1 MADTGDGPTRFLYD
15 ESFKKIIEEAAQGRA
30 VSVIQLCKPEGRS
43 LGFSVVGLR
52 SEHKGE
58 LGIYVQE
65 IQEQG
70 IAGQDGRLVEGDQ
83 ILAIDGQVLDSNI
96 SHQQA
101 ITILQQAKGQVDLVV
116 ARGSET
122 LTPTDPVIPS
132 DWCQV
137 EVIDLVNDGT
147 GLGFGII
154 GGQQTGVVVKT
165 ILPGG
170 VADRDTRLLPGDF
183 ILQINEHWLRG
194 VASDQVAAVLRSC
207 GTCVRLVVAR
217 PVDPADPGSVQGLA
231 PVLPT
236 TVLGN
241 QEQLEAHLTM
251 SPGPIIQ
258 PVDKKEILAA
268 LPDFHSGPDVGG
280 GQYTAPLPTPAATGA
295 APAGRD
301 MPEIETMEVELVK
314 DSQGL
319 GITIAGYTCE
329 REELSGIFVKSVTE
343 GSAADRSG
351 MVMVND
357 QIVEVDHMSLQ
368 GYTNQEAVE
377 MLRSTG
383 RVVALRLV
391 RYVHGL
397 KFEQLQQAI
406 ASSTDTTP
414 TAPSPAPRVVSPPA
428 VTTPLLSPREEVSPK
443 ARMAPRPPQRTDSLL
458 SEEITP
464 PREEMPLQEVDPLL
478 DTDYST
484 TLKPEVEAALKTKW
498 SAVVGLDF
506 DIIVAQ
512 IGKFKEGGGLGISL
526 EGTVE
531 KVDGSEQNP
540 HHYIRSVLPNGPVG
554 QDGRLSSGDELLEV
568 NGRKLLGLYHS
579 DVVAIL
585 KELPMHV
592 RLVCAR
598 TAPPLEERPVQ
609 SLQAERLVKAKSDG
623 SISSS
628 ITATD
633 TSAVMSKLKS
643 RSLEPLTGLAMWAD
657 EVITIELQ
665 KTERGLGFSILD
677 YQDPLNPTESVI
689 VIRSLVPGGV
699 AQQDG
704 RLIPGDRLMFVNKI
718 PLENASLDAAVQ
730 ALKGAAQG
738 TVQIGVAKPLPVADS
753 QMTEEEDTGDVT
765 EVRSTV
771 SDMETDPGA
780 MARQD
785 SISSDI
791 PDLPPPLPT
800 SPIPEEEERKPAE
813 KLYSP
818 ETSPVR
824 NIAMPPVERLLGST
838 TKSMTVETRYEER
851 TDSDNIPPLPSA
863 LEQRIKIVKDAES
876 LGLQVD
882 IEEGGVNGMVVR
894 SLTKGG
900 TLARDGRLQPGDYL
914 VAVSGENMRSI
925 SHREALAVLRRT
937 QLIALGEEIPITYIP
952 ASDAVVF
959 RTSMLTRVEMGE
971 EPVRERRSMERQV
984 TVGDVREQSNGTTV
998 ITLRE
1003 AQEPIAAP
1011 LVSPETDM
1019 SPDEST
1025 SKVSK
1030 SFEKL
1035 SLASA
1040 TTTSSSSDPDV
1051 SIQAAKKVVTP
1062 PEPAPRSSL
1071 RSPSGTKAPQ
1081 TLSVTKSPSLSM
1093 RSGGSMDEV
1102 TASSP
1107 SKHWGPEKVLE
1118 IRRVSPTQ
1126 GLGISIVGGK
1136 LEPEGGD
1143 TQPLS
1148 GIFIKNVLPGPP
1160 AAALG
1165 VLNTGDRIL
1174 AVGDIDLRTASHDM
1188 AVEAIRQAGNPL
1200 RLCVQSLRLWAEEDD
1215 PEEEAMVPGDLDRT
1229 GESWGIP
1236 GDLDRTVGGEELVF
1250 TDALS
1255 LGSPRKVMP
1264 PEEFASPSPR
1274 SERPPGTPPTPSPR
1288 TEVSLDL
1295 PSNDFRKAESI
1306 DSDMTTTDSEEVDQQ
1321 GQETLDNDLVID
1333 RASAAHLTK
1342 NHSDSEVE
1350 DEFGYTSD
1358 KIQRKYGKMEG
1369 VPMYVRLNKGTQGL
1383 GISLSGHKDRAQMCV
1398 MVAGLHPTGNAC
1410 RDGQMMVGDT
1420 LLEVNGLVLHN
1431 RCHLNASTVIKNRP
1445 EAGVTFILL
1454 RKETG
1459 VEEVAV
1465 KPLVQFPSL
1474 LEENTIDRYR
1484 KYKGLRQ
1491 VILLKGDTGLG
1502 IMIVE
1507 GKHQESGTG
1516 VFISDLQDGSVADKA
1531 GLQVGDM
1538 ILAVNN
1544 EDFVGASYETAA
1556 KVLKKTEGEI
1566 KMIVCNPN
1574 NPDKAVIQEVQ
1585 PLPASPEKPVLP
1597 PKPTIAP
1604 KPSLATVPAQGAAAA
1619 KDKKEPTKAAPS
1631 PKVVPKA
1638 DPTKCEIVPGTD
1650 TTIEIVKDKDEE
1662 GKPMGLGL
1670 SIVGGSDTLLGAI
1683 FIHEVSHH

>member
-1 MADTGDGPTRFLYD
+1 M
-15 ESFKKIIEEAAQGRA
+15 
-30 VSVIQLCKPEGRS
+30 
-43 LGFSVVGLR
+43 
-52 SEHKGE
+52 
-58 LGIYVQE
+58 
-65 IQEQG
+65 
-70 IAGQDGRLVEGDQ
+70 
-83 ILAIDGQVLDSNI
+83 
-96 SHQQA
+96 
-101 ITILQQAKGQVDLVV
+101 V
-116 ARGSET
+116 ARGPET

-194 VASDQVAAVLRSC
+194 VASEQVASVLRSC

-217 PVDPADPGSVQGLA
+217 PVDPSDPGSVQGLA

-236 TVLGN
+236 SVLSN
-241 QEQLEAHLTM
+241 QEQLEAHLTL
-251 SPGPIIQ
+251 SPAATTPA
-258 PVDKKEILAA
+258 PDKKEILAA
-268 LPDFHSGPDVGG
+268 LPDFHSGPEVVGAG
-280 GQYTAPLPTPAATGA
+280 GQYTAPLPTPAP
-295 APAGRD
+295 APPPARD
-301 MPEIETMEVELVK
+301 MPEVETMEVELVK

-383 RVVALRLV
+383 RVVSLRLV

-414 TAPSPAPRVVSPPA
+414 TAPSPAPRVISPPA
-428 VTTPLLSPREEVSPK
+428 ESSPVASQHSELSPK
-443 ARMAPRPPQRTDSLL
+443 ARGMAPRPPQRTDSLL

-464 PREEMPLQEVDPLL
+464 PRDDPDMPSGVVGENPLM
-478 DTDYST
+478 DKDYST
-484 TLKPEVEAALKTKW
+484 PLKPQVEAALKATW
-498 SAVVGLDF
+498 GEVVGPDF

-598 TAPPLEERPVQ
+598 AVPVTEDRPLTGSSSQ
-609 SLQAERLVKAKSDG
+609 QQADRLVKAKSDG

-628 ITATD
+628 MTATD
-633 TSAVMSKLKS
+633 TSAVMSRLKS
-643 RSLEPLTGLAMWAD
+643 RSLEPLTGLAMWAE

-677 YQDPLNPTESVI
+677 YQDPLNPSESVI

-704 RLIPGDRLMFVNKI
+704 RLIPGDRLMFVNNI
-718 PLENASLDAAVQ
+718 PLENASLDTAVQ

-738 TVQIGVAKPLPVADS
+738 TVRIGVAKPLPVTDS
-753 QMTEEEDTGDVT
+753 QVTEGEDDSADVT
-765 EVRSTV
+765 EVRSIV
-771 SDMETDPGA
+771 SDMETDPGV

-800 SPIPEEEERKPAE
+800 SPIPEEEEVVKTSE
-813 KLYSP
+813 KAFTP
-818 ETSPVR
+818 EGSPVR
-824 NIAMPPVERLLGST
+824 NMAMPPVERLLGST
-838 TKSMTVETRYEER
+838 SKSMTVETRYEER
-851 TDSDNIPPLPSA
+851 TDSDNIPPLPVA

-914 VAVSGENMRSI
+914 VAVGGENMRSI
-925 SHREALAVLRRT
+925 SHRDALAVLRRT
-937 QLIALGEEIPITYIP
+937 QLTPLGEEIPITYIP

-959 RTSMLTRVEMGE
+959 RTTILTQVTMGR
-971 EPVRERRSMERQV
+971 EPTQERRSVERQV
-984 TVGDVREQSNGTTV
+984 TVGDVREKSNGTTV
-998 ITLRE
+998 ISIRE
-1003 AQEPIAAP
+1003 KEPAVQAP
-1011 LVSPETDM
+1011 LVSPEHDM
-1019 SPDEST
+1019 SPDDASSGKLT
-1025 SKVSK
+1025 K

-1035 SLASA
+1035 SVASV
-1040 TTTSSSSDPDV
+1040 TTTSSSTDNIDSSVQAV
-1051 SIQAAKKVVTP
+1051 SKKAVTP

-1081 TLSVTKSPSLSM
+1081 TLSITKSPSLSPK
-1093 RSGGSMDEV
+1093 SGSFDEIS
-1102 TASSP
+1102 ASSP

-1118 IRRVSPTQ
+1118 IRRVSASQ

-1136 LEPEGGD
+1136 LEPQTGD

-1148 GIFIKNVLPGPP
+1148 GIFIKNVLPGSP

-1174 AVGDIDLRTASHDM
+1174 AVGDVDLRTASHDM

-1200 RLCVQSLRLWAEEDD
+1200 RLCVQSLRLWADEDD
-1215 PEEEAMVPGDLDRT
+1215 PEDEAIV
-1229 GESWGIP
+1229 P

-1250 TDALS
+1250 PDSLA
-1255 LGSPRKVMP
+1255 LGSPRKVTP
-1264 PEEFASPSPR
+1264 PEEFASPRMDAAMTS
-1274 SERPPGTPPTPSPR
+1274 TPPTPSPR
-1288 TEVSLDL
+1288 SEVNLEAVSG
-1295 PSNDFRKAESI
+1295 DFRKAESI
-1306 DSDMTTTDSEEVDQQ
+1306 ESDMTTTDSEEVDQQ
-1321 GQETLDNDLVID
+1321 GQDTLDNGLVID
-1333 RASAAHLTK
+1333 RASAAFLTK
-1342 NHSDSEVE
+1342 SSSDSEIE

-1358 KIQRKYGKMEG
+1358 KIQRKYGKQDG

-1383 GISLSGHKDRAQMCV
+1383 GISLSGHKDRAQMSV
-1398 MVAGLHPTGNAC
+1398 MVAGLHPQGNAA
-1410 RDGQMMVGDT
+1410 RDGQMRVGDT

-1454 RKETG
+1454 RRESG
-1459 VEEVAV
+1459 AEEVAV
-1465 KPLVQFPSL
+1465 KPVVQFPSL

-1491 VILLKGDTGLG
+1491 VVLLKGDTGLG

-1516 VFISDLQDGSVADKA
+1516 VFISDLQEGSVADRA

-1574 NPDKAVIQEVQ
+1574 LPDKALSKPDAVAPQVNKGGA
-1585 PLPASPEKPVLP
+1585 PDSPPDKPALP
-1597 PKPTIAP
+1597 PKPAIAP
-1604 KPSLATVPAQGAAAA
+1604 KPSLAATPAPGAGNAIKEKKEAA
-1619 KDKKEPTKAAPS
+1619 KAAAPS
-1631 PKVVPKA
+1631 PKVATKV

-1683 FIHEVSHH
+1683 FIHEVYEAGAAHKDGRLRPGDQILEVASTKFLCPSVTLNLLHCRS

>member
-1 MADTGDGPTRFLYD
+1 M
-15 ESFKKIIEEAAQGRA
+15 
-30 VSVIQLCKPEGRS
+30 
-43 LGFSVVGLR
+43 
-52 SEHKGE
+52 
-58 LGIYVQE
+58 
-65 IQEQG
+65 
-70 IAGQDGRLVEGDQ
+70 
-83 ILAIDGQVLDSNI
+83 
-96 SHQQA
+96 
-101 ITILQQAKGQVDLVV
+101 V
-116 ARGSET
+116 ARGTET

-194 VASDQVAAVLRSC
+194 VASEQVASVLRSC

-217 PVDPADPGSVQGLA
+217 PVDPSDPGSVQGLA

-236 TVLGN
+236 SVLGN
-241 QEQLEAHLTM
+241 QEQLEAHLTL
-251 SPGPIIQ
+251 SPAAATPA
-258 PVDKKEILAA
+258 PDKKEILAA
-268 LPDFHSGPDVGG
+268 LPDFHSGPDLVGTG
-280 GQYTAPLPTPAATGA
+280 GQYTAPLPTPAP
-295 APAGRD
+295 APPPGRD
-301 MPEIETMEVELVK
+301 MPEVETMEVELVK
-314 DSQGL
+314 DAQGL

-428 VTTPLLSPREEVSPK
+428 ASSPQQELSPK
-443 ARMAPRPPQRTDSLL
+443 ARGMAPRPPQRTDSLL

-464 PREEMPLQEVDPLL
+464 PRDDPDQVGMVADNPLMDK
-478 DTDYST
+478 DYST
-484 TLKPEVEAALKTKW
+484 PLKPQVEAALKTSW
-498 SAVVGLDF
+498 GDVIGPEF
-506 DIIVAQ
+506 EIIVAQ

-554 QDGRLSSGDELLEV
+554 QDGRLNSGDELLEV

-598 TAPPLEERPVQ
+598 AVPASEDRPLQ
-609 SLQAERLVKAKSDG
+609 SSSQQADRLVKAKSDG

-628 ITATD
+628 MTATD
-633 TSAVMSKLKS
+633 TSAVMSRLKS
-643 RSLEPLTGLAMWAD
+643 RSLEPLTGLAMWAE

-677 YQDPLNPTESVI
+677 YQDPLNPSESVI

-704 RLIPGDRLMFVNKI
+704 RLIPGDRLMFVNNI
-718 PLENASLDAAVQ
+718 PLENANLDTAVQ

-738 TVQIGVAKPLPVADS
+738 VVRIGVAKPLPVTDS
-753 QMTEEEDTGDVT
+753 QATEGEEDTADVT
-765 EVRSTV
+765 EVRSIV

-800 SPIPEEEERKPAE
+800 SPIPEEEDTLKPSERVFT
-813 KLYSP
+813 P
-818 ETSPVR
+818 ESSPVR
-824 NIAMPPVERLLGST
+824 NMAMPPVERLLGST
-838 TKSMTVETRYEER
+838 SKSMTVETRYEER
-851 TDSDNIPPLPSA
+851 TDSDNIPPLPVA

-894 SLTKGG
+894 SLSKGG

-914 VAVSGENMRSI
+914 VAVGGENMRSI

-937 QLIALGEEIPITYIP
+937 QLTPLGEEIPITYIP

-959 RTSMLTRVEMGE
+959 RTSILTQVTMGR
-971 EPVRERRSMERQV
+971 EPTQERRSVERQV
-984 TVGDVREQSNGTTV
+984 TVGDVREKSNGTTV
-998 ITLRE
+998 ISIRE
-1003 AQEPIAAP
+1003 KEPVQQPQAP
-1011 LVSPETDM
+1011 LVSPEHDM
-1019 SPDEST
+1019 SPDDASS
-1025 SKVSK
+1025 SKMAK

-1035 SLASA
+1035 SVASV
-1040 TTTSSSSDPDV
+1040 TTTSSSSDNNDASV
-1051 SIQAAKKVVTP
+1051 QAASKKPVTP

-1081 TLSVTKSPSLSM
+1081 TLSITKSPSLSPK
-1093 RSGGSMDEV
+1093 SGSFDEIS
-1102 TASSP
+1102 ASSP
-1107 SKHWGPEKVLE
+1107 TKHWGPEKVLE
-1118 IRRVSPTQ
+1118 IRRVSASQ

-1136 LEPEGGD
+1136 LEPQTGD

-1148 GIFIKNVLPGPP
+1148 GIFIKNVLPGSP

-1200 RLCVQSLRLWAEEDD
+1200 RLCVQSLRMWAEDDD
-1215 PEEEAMVPGDLDRT
+1215 PEEEIIVPD
-1229 GESWGIP
+1229 
-1236 GDLDRTVGGEELVF
+1236 DLDRTVGGEELVF
-1250 TDALS
+1250 PDSLA
-1255 LGSPRKVMP
+1255 LGSPRKVTP
-1264 PEEFASPSPR
+1264 PEEFASPRMDAQPTS
-1274 SERPPGTPPTPSPR
+1274 SPPTPSPR
-1288 TEVSLDL
+1288 TEVNLDVA
-1295 PSNDFRKAESI
+1295 NIDFQKAESI
-1306 DSDMTTTDSEEVDQQ
+1306 ESDMTTTDSEEVDQQ
-1321 GQETLDNDLVID
+1321 GQDTLDNGLVID
-1333 RASAAHLTK
+1333 RASAAFLTK
-1342 NHSDSEVE
+1342 SMTDSEIE

-1358 KIQRKYGKMEG
+1358 KIQRKYGKQDG
-1369 VPMYVRLNKGTQGL
+1369 IPMYVRLNKGTQGL
-1383 GISLSGHKDRAQMCV
+1383 GISLSGHKDRALMSV
-1398 MVAGLHPTGNAC
+1398 MVAGLHPQGNAA
-1410 RDGQMMVGDT
+1410 RDGQMRVGDT

-1454 RKETG
+1454 RRESG
-1459 VEEVAV
+1459 AEEVAV
-1465 KPLVQFPSL
+1465 KPVVQFPSL

-1491 VILLKGDTGLG
+1491 VVLLKGDTGLG

-1516 VFISDLQDGSVADKA
+1516 VFISDLQEGSVADRA

-1574 NPDKAVIQEVQ
+1574 LPEKVLSKQDAVVAQAAPDS
-1585 PLPASPEKPVLP
+1585 PPEKPALP

-1604 KPSLATVPAQGAAAA
+1604 KPSLATVPTPGANNAI
-1619 KDKKEPTKAAPS
+1619 KEKKESAKAAAPS
-1631 PKVVPKA
+1631 PKVATKV

-1683 FIHEVSHH
+1683 FIHEVYEAGAAHKDGRLRPGDQILEVGYTKFHCKFQAFNNLCSGDERGPEKCNTQPGFARTEADAQQGAPCHPQGGR

>member
-1 MADTGDGPTRFLYD
+1 M
-15 ESFKKIIEEAAQGRA
+15 K
-30 VSVIQLCKPEGRS
+30 
-43 LGFSVVGLR
+43 
-52 SEHKGE
+52 
-58 LGIYVQE
+58 
-65 IQEQG
+65 
-70 IAGQDGRLVEGDQ
+70 
-83 ILAIDGQVLDSNI
+83 VLDSNI

-101 ITILQQAKGQVDLVV
+101 ITILQQAKGRVDLVV
-116 ARGSET
+116 ARGPET

-194 VASDQVAAVLRSC
+194 VASEQVASVLRSC

-217 PVDPADPGSVQGLA
+217 PVDPSDPGSVQGLA

-236 TVLGN
+236 SVLSN
-241 QEQLEAHLTM
+241 QEQLEAHLTL
-251 SPGPIIQ
+251 SPAVTTPA
-258 PVDKKEILAA
+258 PDKKDILAA
-268 LPDFHSGPDVGG
+268 LPDFHSGPDVVGAG
-280 GQYTAPLPTPAATGA
+280 GQYTAPLPTPAP
-295 APAGRD
+295 APPPGRD
-301 MPEIETMEVELVK
+301 MPEVETMEVELVK
-314 DSQGL
+314 DTQGL

-383 RVVALRLV
+383 RVVSLRLV

-428 VTTPLLSPREEVSPK
+428 TSSPLNSQQQELSPK
-443 ARMAPRPPQRTDSLL
+443 ARGMAPRPPQRTDSLL

-464 PREEMPLQEVDPLL
+464 PRDDPDMVVENPLMDK
-478 DTDYST
+478 DYST
-484 TLKPEVEAALKTKW
+484 PLKAQVEAALKTSW
-498 SAVVGLDF
+498 GEVVGSDF
-506 DIIVAQ
+506 EIIVAQ

-598 TAPPLEERPVQ
+598 AVPASEDRPLQ
-609 SLQAERLVKAKSDG
+609 GSNQQADRLVKAKSDG

-628 ITATD
+628 MTATD
-633 TSAVMSKLKS
+633 TSAVMSRLKS
-643 RSLEPLTGLAMWAD
+643 RSLEPLTGLAMWAE

-704 RLIPGDRLMFVNKI
+704 RLIPGDRLMFVNNI
-718 PLENASLDAAVQ
+718 PLENASLDTAVQ

-738 TVQIGVAKPLPVADS
+738 VVRIGVAKPLPVTDS
-753 QMTEEEDTGDVT
+753 QVTEGGEDTADVT
-765 EVRSTV
+765 EVRSIV

-800 SPIPEEEERKPAE
+800 SPIPEEEEVSKPSE
-813 KLYSP
+813 RVFTP
-818 ETSPVR
+818 EGSPVR
-824 NIAMPPVERLLGST
+824 NMAMPPMERLLGST

-851 TDSDNIPPLPSA
+851 TDSDNIPPLPVA
-863 LEQRIKIVKDAES
+863 LEQKIKIVKDAES

-894 SLTKGG
+894 SLSKGG

-914 VAVSGENMRSI
+914 VAVGGENMRSI

-937 QLIALGEEIPITYIP
+937 QLTPLGEEIPITYIP

-959 RTSMLTRVEMGE
+959 RTSILTQVTMGR
-971 EPVRERRSMERQV
+971 EPTQERRSVERQV
-984 TVGDVREQSNGTTV
+984 TVGDVREKSNGTTV
-998 ITLRE
+998 ISIRE
-1003 AQEPIAAP
+1003 KEPVQQQQAP
-1011 LVSPETDM
+1011 LVSPEHDM
-1019 SPDEST
+1019 SPDDASA
-1025 SKVSK
+1025 SKMVK

-1035 SLASA
+1035 SVASV
-1040 TTTSSSSDPDV
+1040 TTTSSSSDNNDASV
-1051 SIQAAKKVVTP
+1051 QAASKKSVTP

-1081 TLSVTKSPSLSM
+1081 ALSITKSPSLSPK
-1093 RSGGSMDEV
+1093 SGSFDEIS
-1102 TASSP
+1102 ASSP

-1118 IRRVSPTQ
+1118 IRRVSASQ

-1136 LEPEGGD
+1136 LEPQTGD

-1148 GIFIKNVLPGPP
+1148 GIFIKNVLPGSP

-1200 RLCVQSLRLWAEEDD
+1200 RLCVQSLRMWAEDDD
-1215 PEEEAMVPGDLDRT
+1215 PDEEMIL
-1229 GESWGIP
+1229 P

-1250 TDALS
+1250 PDSLA
-1255 LGSPRKVMP
+1255 LGSPRKVSP
-1264 PEEFASPSPR
+1264 PEEFASPRMDVNLPS
-1274 SERPPGTPPTPSPR
+1274 SPPTPSPR
-1288 TEVSLDL
+1288 TEASLDVAN
-1295 PSNDFRKAESI
+1295 NDFQKAESI
-1306 DSDMTTTDSEEVDQQ
+1306 ESDMTTTDSEEVDQQ
-1321 GQETLDNDLVID
+1321 GQDTLDNGLVID
-1333 RASAAHLTK
+1333 RASAAFLTK
-1342 NHSDSEVE
+1342 SMSDSEIE

-1358 KIQRKYGKMEG
+1358 KIQRKYGKQDG
-1369 VPMYVRLNKGTQGL
+1369 IPMYVRLNKGTQGL
-1383 GISLSGHKDRAQMCV
+1383 GISLSGHKDRALMSV
-1398 MVAGLHPTGNAC
+1398 MVAGLHPQGNAA
-1410 RDGQMMVGDT
+1410 RDGQMRVGDT

-1454 RKETG
+1454 RRDSG

-1465 KPLVQFPSL
+1465 KPVVQFPSL

-1491 VILLKGDTGLG
+1491 VVLLKGDTGLG

-1516 VFISDLQDGSVADKA
+1516 VFISDLQEGSVADRA

-1574 NPDKAVIQEVQ
+1574 LPDKVLSKQDAVAAQAQAAPES
-1585 PLPASPEKPVLP
+1585 PPEKPALP

-1604 KPSLATVPAQGAAAA
+1604 KPSLTAAPTPGANNAVN
-1619 KDKKEPTKAAPS
+1619 KEKKEPAKAAAAPS
-1631 PKVVPKA
+1631 PKVAVKV

-1683 FIHEVSHH
+1683 FIHEVYEAGAAHKDGRLRPGDQILEVSDPQMQSRSLTNKNSLVFR